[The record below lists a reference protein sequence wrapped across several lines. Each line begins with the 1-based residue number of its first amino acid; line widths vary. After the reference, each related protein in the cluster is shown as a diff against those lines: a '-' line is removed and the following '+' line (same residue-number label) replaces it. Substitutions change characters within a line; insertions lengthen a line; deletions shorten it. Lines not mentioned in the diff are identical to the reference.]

1 MLPDLVL
8 VAGPLVGSSSWEPT
22 ARQLRDEGRR
32 VHVPDVL
39 TACGTPPPWSQWTSH
54 LINLIPGGNEL
65 ILVGHSSASALVA
78 DLASK
83 LATRG
88 LIIVD
93 GDVPPAIGAAPP
105 VRPALRNLI
114 ASLAGPDG
122 MLPIWSKWF
131 RDDPPRASLVG
142 IDILAR
148 DPVALSQF
156 ERDLPQ
162 LNISW
167 FDETIDLAGWD
178 HVPSG
183 YVQTSAIYDHAAA
196 EARRRGWPLQRLHG
210 THLHPTIQPSETAAA
225 ILAISRRLMQ
235 KRVRA

>member
-1 MLPDLVL
+1 MLADFVL

-22 ARQLRDEGRR
+22 AGHLRAGGRR

-54 LINLIPGGNEL
+54 LVSLIPGGTDL

-93 GDVPPAIGAAPP
+93 GDVPPAAGAASP
-105 VRPALRNLI
+105 VRPALRNFI
-114 ASLAGPDG
+114 GSLAGPDG
-122 MLPIWSKWF
+122 VLPLWSNWF
-131 RDDPPRASLVG
+131 RDDPLRASLVG

-148 DPVALSQF
+148 DPGALSQF
-156 ERDLPQ
+156 ETELPQ
-162 LNISW
+162 MNISW
-167 FDETIDLAGWD
+167 FDDTIDLAGWD

-196 EARRRGWPLQRLHG
+196 EALRRGWPFQRLHG
-210 THLHPTIQPSETAAA
+210 THLHPTIEPSETAAA
-225 ILAISRRLMQ
+225 LLAMSRQLT
-235 KRVRA
+235 

>member
-1 MLPDLVL
+1 MTPSGACWPLHSASRVLREFDSRQFIWTDMLPDFVL

-105 VRPALRNLI
+105 VRPALRNFI

-122 MLPIWSKWF
+122 MLPVWSKWF

-156 ERDLPQ
+156 ERDFR
-162 LNISW
+162 N
-167 FDETIDLAGWD
+167 
-178 HVPSG
+178 
-183 YVQTSAIYDHAAA
+183 
-196 EARRRGWPLQRLHG
+196 
-210 THLHPTIQPSETAAA
+210 
-225 ILAISRRLMQ
+225 
-235 KRVRA
+235 

>member
-1 MLPDLVL
+1 MLSDFVL

-22 ARQLRDEGRR
+22 ARQLRDGGRR
-32 VHVPDVL
+32 AYVPDVL
-39 TACGTPPPWSQWTSH
+39 TAYGTPPPWSQWTSH
-54 LINLIPGGNEL
+54 LINLIPGGNEP
-65 ILVGHSSASALVA
+65 ILVGHSSAGALVA

-93 GDVPPAIGAAPP
+93 GDIPPAIGAAPP
-105 VRPALRNLI
+105 VRSALRKFI
-114 ASLAGPDG
+114 GGLAGPDG
-122 MLPIWSKWF
+122 MLPPWSNWF
-131 RDDPPRASLVG
+131 LDDQPRASLVG

-148 DPVALSQF
+148 DPVALAQF
-156 ERDLPQ
+156 ERELPQ
-162 LNISW
+162 MNISW
-167 FDETIDLAGWD
+167 FDDTIDLAGWD

-196 EARRRGWPLQRLHG
+196 EAMRRGWPLQRLDG

-225 ILAISRRLMQ
+225 ILAIADQLM
-235 KRVRA
+235 